1 MLWGEA
7 AGFGAGADAD
17 TDANADDDWSQDP
30 EEEDGHDT
38 GSGGSRSGG
47 KFSIVVN
54 VPVFK
59 IIELGF

>member
-7 AGFGAGADAD
+7 ACLGAGADAD
-17 TDANADDDWSQDP
+17 TDANADDDWGQDP

-54 VPVFK
+54 VQVLDF
-59 IIELGF
+59 IQGGF